1 MFKKISDVEQIMRK
15 IVLIAT
21 SSFILTA
28 CGGGS
33 DASDDQ
39 ANQQNAPNMLYAFV
53 DNGSG
58 IGIGFKKY
66 HLDGD
71 KKLLVQNESTEG
83 IAKNY
88 ATADGL
94 STTSPPQ
101 IDEKTYILG
110 ENASFDGEKLQ
121 YSVSNFD
128 PKKPLI
134 LTKMYKQID
143 VSGRAIRDD
152 ANNPVRIMY
161 SSTGG
166 LILAGLLGIKDLT
179 DADIFS
185 KGSMCWQ
192 LLSSRS
198 NQDYIQFNMSSD
210 YSELFT
216 QAEVEHTGTWNKVAW
231 IRYKDLTDFPNT
243 KLTIE
248 GKDYWG
254 LYYASHENK
263 VPNTSELK
271 CDLMNE
277 TAYKVVNKP
286 FEKLNTPVS

>member
-1 MFKKISDVEQIMRK
+1 MRK

-39 ANQQNAPNMLYAFV
+39 ANRQNAPNTLYAFV
-53 DNGSG
+53 DNGSE

-152 ANNPVRIMY
+152 ANNLVRIMY

-179 DADIFS
+179 DADIFP

-192 LLSSRS
+192 LLSSWS

-231 IRYKDLTDFPNT
+231 IRYKDLTSFPNT

-263 VPNTSELK
+263 VRNTSELK

>member
-152 ANNPVRIMY
+152 ANNPLRIMY